1 MMTLSSSHAH
11 YVAPQRV
18 SASGRGARQPLVMAL
33 HGYGRMGAN
42 RFRHSG
48 GPRAAGGRSSASRR
62 SSFDDWSEWFEANPQ
77 LRNDTKNVA
86 AFIKKAAQ
94 ELFGPDMRPPR
105 RAQWE
110 PQGWEPQGPTGWKS
124 PDERIS
130 RVPLPVDTFE
140 TDEAYTIVADTPGV
154 KRKNLKVQ
162 AKLDK
167 RQVVVKGERSPPE
180 EARWR
185 PKQQIGSNRL
195 TERNYGTFEGVLQ
208 MPEDADLSA
217 VQSRLSEGVLTIS
230 VGKIQKAEEL
240 DEVVDVTIDGWTDGA
255 EWSGASSTVEPAAA
269 EFQTGA
275 DWVDAASKGG
285 PEAASQAAESQTS
298 AEWVDAASKN
308 GPEAA
313 SQAEMFRTSS
323 DQASAASTGGP
334 EATQK
339 VLESQAST
347 GLNQVNTAPKSGPQA
362 ASQAVGSQTSSSDRA
377 AATSSSD
384 APKAASQA
392 AQSQTSADWVEAA
405 SKDGPEAATQAAEEA
420 AMVVTAE
427 WEDDEDEAQGVPK
440 PASQATDSKDDA
452 PQPTPQVAESKAIS
466 PTKPTG
472 GSLQPPRA
480 GDGGDS
486 DSEW

>member
-1 MMTLSSSHAH
+1 
-11 YVAPQRV
+11 
-18 SASGRGARQPLVMAL
+18 
-33 HGYGRMGAN
+33 
-42 RFRHSG
+42 
-48 GPRAAGGRSSASRR
+48 
-62 SSFDDWSEWFEANPQ
+62 
-77 LRNDTKNVA
+77 
-86 AFIKKAAQ
+86 
-94 ELFGPDMRPPR
+94 MRPPR